1 MITKS
6 SSESSLQTIEPLFLH
21 QKRKILLYGKLKL
34 KLKLF
39 KNNSVIK
46 LYKFALIIDSIMS
59 LLLFRMILILLF
71 STLITLKLFII

>member
-6 SSESSLQTIEPLFLH
+6 SLESFLQTIEPLFLH

-34 KLKLF
+34 KLKLL

-46 LYKFALIIDSIMS
+46 LYKFALIIESIMS
-59 LLLFRMILILLF
+59 LLLFRMIPIL
-71 STLITLKLFII
+71 